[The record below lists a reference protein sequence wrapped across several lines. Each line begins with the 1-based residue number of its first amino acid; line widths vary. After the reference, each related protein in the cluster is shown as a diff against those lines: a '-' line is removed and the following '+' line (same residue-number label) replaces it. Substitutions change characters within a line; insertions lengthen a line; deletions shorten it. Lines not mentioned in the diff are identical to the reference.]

1 MRYGYFDD
9 DRREYVIT
17 RPDTPV
23 PWINYLGTDGH
34 FGTVSNT
41 AGGYSWHTDAR
52 LRRLTRYRYNNVP
65 GDTGGRYL
73 YLRDDAT
80 GEYWSPSWQPTRTP
94 LDSYECR
101 HGLSYTAIRSARSGI
116 AAETAYFVPRGEN
129 LEVWRLT
136 VTNDRETPAELSI
149 FSSVEFAL
157 WDAQDDATNYQRNYS
172 TGEVEVADGVIYHKT
187 EYRERRDHFAYF
199 ACSQPLAGFETQ
211 REAFLGPYRGFH
223 EPLGVERGKLTN
235 SVAHGWS
242 PHGAHH
248 VRLSLEPGETREVIF
263 LLGYWQNPRDA
274 KFEAPGVISKAGV
287 KAVIDRWLDPQTV
300 RDSFADLKAYWDG
313 LLGVLRVD
321 TPDPDSNR
329 MISIWN
335 AYQCLVTF
343 NMSRSVSSYE
353 TGISR
358 GMGFR
363 DSCQDLLGA
372 VQLVPEDARERI
384 LDLAATQ
391 FASGG
396 AYHQYQPLTKTG
408 NDAIGSGFNDD
419 PLWLVLGVAAYLKET
434 GDAAILDEL
443 VRFSDAGEATLY
455 GHLERSVQYTLDRIG
470 PHGLPLI
477 GRADWNDCL
486 NLNCFSE
493 TPGESFQT
501 TENQPGGVAES
512 VFIAGL
518 FTLAARELAAIA
530 ALTGRCAEA
539 DAYRADAEKMAAV
552 TAEHGWDG
560 EWFLRAY
567 DHFGNPVGSAKNAE
581 AQIFLEPQGMCAM
594 AGIGMTTTEP
604 DGLVR
609 KKPTGDYGG
618 LLSPREDTRP
628 FQGEGARL
636 SPTEGT
642 QSFVRTESADPGGA
656 TLAERA
662 LASVKERLA
671 TPHGIMLLQ
680 PAFTTYH
687 VELGEISS
695 YPPGYKENASV
706 FCHTNP
712 WVMIASAMNGDGDTA
727 FDYYRRINPSARE
740 SIGEVHR
747 CEPYVYAQ
755 MIAGRDAPTH
765 GEAKNSWLTGTA
777 AWNFVAVTQ
786 WILGIRPEL
795 DGLRIDPVIPSA
807 WPGFTATR
815 RFRGATY
822 EITVR
827 RAGTLDSGMAEGAG
841 TLVNG
846 HRVVGSLLPLA
857 TSGETVRVEVI
868 LPA

>member
-41 AGGYSWHTDAR
+41 AGGFSWHLDAR

-65 GDTGGRYL
+65 GDAGGRYL

-80 GEYWSPSWQPTRTP
+80 GEFWSPSWQPTRTP
-94 LDSYECR
+94 LDEYECR
-101 HGLSYTAIRSARSGI
+101 HGLSYTTIRSSRAGI
-116 AAETAYFVPRGEN
+116 GAETLYFVPRGEN
-129 LEVWRLT
+129 LEVWRAT
-136 VTNDRETPAELSI
+136 ITNDRETTAELSL

-157 WDAQDDATNYQRNYS
+157 WDAQDDATNFQRNYS
-172 TGEVEVADGVIYHKT
+172 TGEVEVVDGVIYHKT

-199 ACSQPLAGFETQ
+199 ACSEPLAGFDTQ
-211 REAFLGPYRGFH
+211 REAFLGPYRGFD
-223 EPLGVERGKLTN
+223 EPAGVERGELSN

-248 VRLSLEPGETREVIF
+248 VKLTLEPGESKEVVF
-263 LLGYWQNPRDA
+263 LLGYFENPRDA
-274 KFEAPGVISKAGV
+274 KFESLGVVNKSLV
-287 KAVIDRWLDPQTV
+287 KPVIAHWLDPQTV
-300 RDSFADLKAYWDG
+300 REGLADLNAYWANM
-313 LLGVLRVD
+313 LSVLVAD
-321 TPDPDSNR
+321 TPDTDSNR
-329 MISIWN
+329 MVSIWN

-343 NMSRSVSSYE
+343 NLSRSVSSYE

-372 VQLVPEDARERI
+372 VQLVPERSRERI
-384 LDLAATQ
+384 LDIAATQ

-419 PLWLVLGVAAYLKET
+419 PLWLVLAVAAYLKET
-434 GDAAILDEL
+434 GDTTILDEP
-443 VRFSDAGEATLY
+443 VKFSDGGGTTLY

-501 TENQPGGVAES
+501 TENQSGGVAES

-518 FTLAARELAAIA
+518 FTLAARELAGIA
-530 ALTGRCAEA
+530 ALSGRAAEA
-539 DAYRADAEKMAAV
+539 EAYRADAEKMAAA

-567 DHFGNPVGSAKNAE
+567 DFYGNPVGSSRNPE
-581 AQIFLEPQGMCAM
+581 GQIFVEPQGMCIM
-594 AGIGMTTTEP
+594 GGVGLSDSAG
-604 DGLVR
+604 
-609 KKPTGDYGG
+609 
-618 LLSPREDTRP
+618 
-628 FQGEGARL
+628 
-636 SPTEGT
+636 
-642 QSFVRTESADPGGA
+642 SAADEADAGPA
-656 TLAERA
+656 SLAARA

-671 TPHGIMLLQ
+671 TPHGVMLLQ

-687 VELGEISS
+687 VELGEIST

-712 WVMIASAMNGDGDTA
+712 WVMIASAMTGDGDAA

-740 SIGEVHR
+740 SLSEVHR

-755 MIAGRDAPTH
+755 MIAGQDAPTH

-777 AWNFVAVTQ
+777 AWNFVAITQ
-786 WILGIRPEL
+786 WIMGIRPEL

-827 RAGTLDSGMAEGAG
+827 RGGTLDSGLAEGAG
-841 TLVNG
+841 TWVNG
-846 HRVVGSLLPLA
+846 DQIAGTLLPLA
-857 TSGETVRVEVI
+857 SAGDRVTVEVI
-868 LPA
+868 LPAA

>member
-1 MRYGYFDD
+1 
-9 DRREYVIT
+9 V
-17 RPDTPV
+17 
-23 PWINYLGTDGH
+23 
-34 FGTVSNT
+34 
-41 AGGYSWHTDAR
+41 
-52 LRRLTRYRYNNVP
+52 
-65 GDTGGRYL
+65 
-73 YLRDDAT
+73 
-80 GEYWSPSWQPTRTP
+80 RTP

-101 HGLSYTAIRSARSGI
+101 HGLSYTTISSSRAGI
-116 AAETAYFVPRGEN
+116 ATESVYFVPRGEN
-129 LEVWRLT
+129 HEVWRLS
-136 VTNDRETPAELSI
+136 VTNTRETAAEVSV

-157 WDAQDDATNYQRNYS
+157 WDAQDDTTNFQRNYS
-172 TGEVEVADGVIYHKT
+172 TGEVEVVGGVIYHKT

-199 ACSQPLAGFETQ
+199 ACSEPLAGFETQ

-223 EPLGVERGKLTN
+223 EPLAVERGELGN
-235 SVAHGWS
+235 SIAHGWS

-248 VRLSLEPGETREVIF
+248 VRLALQPGETREVVF
-263 LLGYWQNPRDA
+263 LLGYWANPKDA
-274 KFEAPGVISKAGV
+274 KFEATGVVNKAGV
-287 KAVIDRWLDPQTV
+287 KPVIEKWLDPQTV
-300 RDSFADLKAYWDG
+300 ADALADLRSYWED
-313 LLGVLRVD
+313 LLGVLHVE
-321 TPDPDSNR
+321 TPDCDTNR
-329 MISIWN
+329 MVSIWN
-335 AYQCLVTF
+335 TYQCMVTF

-363 DSCQDLLGA
+363 DSCQDLLGS
-372 VQLVPEDARERI
+372 VQLDGPRARQRI
-384 LDLAATQ
+384 IDLAATQ

-434 GDAAILDEL
+434 GDTSILDET
-443 VRFSDAGEATLY
+443 VSFSDGGEATLY

-501 TENQPGGVAES
+501 TENREGGVAES

-518 FTLAARELAAIA
+518 FTLAAKELAGIA
-530 ALTGRCAEA
+530 ALAGREAEA
-539 DAYRADAEKMAAV
+539 ESYRADAEKMAAV

-567 DHFGNPVGSAKNAE
+567 DHFGNPVGSGKNAE
-581 AQIFLEPQGMCAM
+581 AQIFLEPQGMCVM
-594 AGIGMTTTEP
+594 AGIGLT
-604 DGLVR
+604 
-609 KKPTGDYGG
+609 
-618 LLSPREDTRP
+618 DT
-628 FQGEGARL
+628 
-636 SPTEGT
+636 
-642 QSFVRTESADPGGA
+642 ADPASG

-662 LASVKERLA
+662 LSSVRERLA

-712 WVMIASAMNGDGDTA
+712 WVMIAAALTGDGDA
-727 FDYYRRINPSARE
+727 AYDYYRRINPSARE
-740 SIGEVHR
+740 AIGDVHK

-777 AWNFVAVTQ
+777 AWNYVAITQ

-795 DGLRIDPVIPSA
+795 SGLRVDPVIPSS

-815 RFRGATY
+815 RFRDATY
-822 EITVR
+822 QITVR
-827 RAGTLDSGMAEGAG
+827 RAGTLDSGIAEGASV
-841 TLVNG
+841 TVNG
-846 HRVVGSLLPLA
+846 ERVVGTLLPLA
-857 TSGETVRVEVI
+857 PAGDMVRVEVV
-868 LPA
+868 LPS